1 MRDEV
6 RARRREGGGASSVQG
21 RTRLHNCG
29 GSMGGVHVEHPAHVC
44 DAGSVESQWLVER
57 PRALPRFER
66 RAYDSGR
73 YAGRGVVGGGRRRR
87 KLWVKGRARLQTGD
101 RARAKCT
108 KNMTRMFVTRE
119 VSKLSGWLNADADC
133 RAERMAYNAM
143 RGAGRQTGGRQATAA
158 QAACKGGLNCILEGK
173 ARRRAHR
180 EHVAHVCDARSV
192 KIQRLVERS
201 CVLPSR
207 KEGIRCVAR
216 CGLGAGWC
224 AGRGLSARRAC
235 SSCL

>member
-1 MRDEV
+1 MR
-6 RARRREGGGASSVQG
+6 RGARFG
-21 RTRLHNCG
+21 
-29 GSMGGVHVEHPAHVC
+29 P
-44 DAGSVESQWLVER
+44 
-57 PRALPRFER
+57 
-66 RAYDSGR
+66 
-73 YAGRGVVGGGRRRR
+73 GGGRAAGDRAVSR
-87 KLWVKGRARLQTGD
+87 LQGRARLQVGGRGRGGQERTL
-101 RARAKCT
+101 
-108 KNMTRMFVTRE
+108 NMAPMFVTRE